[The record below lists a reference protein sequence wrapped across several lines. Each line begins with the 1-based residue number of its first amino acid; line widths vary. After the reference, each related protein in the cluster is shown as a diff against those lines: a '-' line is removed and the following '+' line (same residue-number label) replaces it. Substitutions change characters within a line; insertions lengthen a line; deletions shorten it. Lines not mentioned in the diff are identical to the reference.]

1 MKNKKFMPWLVL
13 AFLFCFTGVVFAC
26 WKPVNEPGAF
36 TFISEQAGAPLEGTF
51 HDFDAE
57 VCLDLD
63 HPETNS
69 HIEVTVNTA
78 SVDAMLPELDEALR
92 GPDFFYSEKWP
103 KATFVSDHIEALGN
117 NHYKVTGKFTLRD
130 ITKTIVVP
138 FDLKYSAE
146 SDSPRLVGNTT
157 IKRLDYNIGLGEWK
171 DTRWVAN
178 EVVLKFSVK
187 LKAS

>member
-1 MKNKKFMPWLVL
+1 MWNKSIIRWFILILLFAVSEIVL
-13 AFLFCFTGVVFAC
+13 AC

-57 VCLDLD
+57 ICFDPE
-63 HPETNS
+63 HPEKNS

-92 GPDFFYSEKWP
+92 GPDFFYSRKWP
-103 KATFVSDHIEALGN
+103 QATFISDHIESLGN
-117 NHYKVTGKFTLRD
+117 NHYKVTGKFTLRNV
-130 ITKTIVVP
+130 TRTIEIP
-138 FDLKYSAE
+138 FDMEYSPNN
-146 SDSPRLVGNTT
+146 DNPRLVGSTT

-187 LKAS
+187 LKPS